1 MKLLSIF
8 SARNVTLVVFILVV
22 LVLGTIFNTHVGP
35 EGMVNKQTQQEGV
48 TDEKDVKDNTG
59 SSIGSSIGSSLEK
72 AMSSAMGKSS
82 SEIPKTPST

>member
-1 MKLLSIF
+1 MQMKLLSIF

-48 TDEKDVKDNTG
+48 TDKKDVKENT
-59 SSIGSSIGSSLEK
+59 GSSIGSSLEK